1 MDNLAH
7 TLAGLAIAEAG
18 LRRKT
23 ALGATTLAIAAN
35 LPDIDAFI
43 YVVGDGIDALAFR
56 RGWTHGILAMLVLPV
71 LLAASMRG
79 VSRLRRPRAD
89 APPSSWRW
97 LIALSAIGVWSH
109 PLLDVLNTYGVRLLM
124 PFSSRWFY
132 GDALFIIDV
141 WLWLALLV
149 GIVLSRRRTLRDVPH
164 PQRPAQAAIA
174 LVAVYIAGM
183 AVSSRVGR
191 SIVEHAAGG
200 DRAERVMVSP
210 VPLTPFRRIVVRDF
224 GDRYQAGELT
234 LGAAARYQTIGETP
248 TGRDTELAAI
258 AARTPDGAAFL
269 SWSRFPR
276 FAREETDDALYVRI
290 SDMRYADVRGRGWAS
305 VLIRLS
311 SRDAVPTDRVG
322 LAVDTRA
329 ADHRAFG
336 TTRSSLPSS
345 SSVTR

>member
-18 LRRKT
+18 LRQKV

-43 YVVGDGIDALAFR
+43 YFVGDGIDGLAFR
-56 RGWTHGILAMLVLPV
+56 RGWTHGILAMLVLPL
-71 LLAASMRG
+71 LLAACMRG
-79 VSRLRRPRAD
+79 VSRLRGPRVD
-89 APPSSWRW
+89 APSSAWRW
-97 LIALSAIGVWSH
+97 LIVISAIGVWSH
-109 PLLDVLNTYGVRLLM
+109 PLLDLLNTYGVRLLM
-124 PFSSRWFY
+124 PFSGRWFY

-149 GIVLSRRRTLRDVPH
+149 GIVLSRRRTLRHASNPE
-164 PQRPAQAAIA
+164 RPAQAAIA
-174 LVAVYIAGM
+174 LLVVYIAGM
-183 AVSSRVGR
+183 AASSRVGR
-191 SIVEHAAGG
+191 TIVEREARG

-210 VPLTPFRRIVVRDF
+210 VPLTPFRRMVLRDL
-224 GDRYQAGELT
+224 GDRYEAGELT
-234 LGAAARYQTIGETP
+234 LGTATRYQPTGETA
-248 TGRDTELAAI
+248 TGRDTELAMV

-276 FAREETDDALYVRI
+276 FAREETEDGLYVRI

-311 SRDAVPTDRVG
+311 TREAEPAGAVG
-322 LAVDTRA
+322 LA
-329 ADHRAFG
+329 G
-336 TTRSSLPSS
+336 Q
-345 SSVTR
+345 